1 MYINKNPNGRRVLSL
16 LFAFV
21 IIFGIVL
28 TGVVTVAA
36 EENANVARIG
46 NEEYATLGAAISAA
60 TAGDTIELIADA
72 SGNVTGE

>member
-21 IIFGIVL
+21 MIFGIVL

-46 NEEYATLGAAISAA
+46 N
-60 TAGDTIELIADA
+60 
-72 SGNVTGE
+72 